1 MIAKAIELHCI
12 RISFKFF
19 AISVMINSMGKKL
32 PCILTLL
39 MLAGVSFLADA
50 AQLDETK
57 A

>member
-1 MIAKAIELHCI
+1 
-12 RISFKFF
+12 
-19 AISVMINSMGKKL
+19 MINSMGKKL

-39 MLAGVSFLADA
+39 MLAGVAFLADA